1 MGFLDAAAFGITVK
15 QYILAG
21 VVLFI
26 AIFLERLIKGFV
38 GRRFVKWLK
47 GKEIELPAEFDVR
60 LARPIRYTVWFL
72 GIVIAIAILNPPQVE
87 PAYRRLFVAA
97 YQSIFII
104 LISWAVVRLVDLL
117 RLTMA
122 KYAAKTPSKL
132 DDQLIPLVARTLKVL
147 IIIVAASLVL
157 QTLGYS
163 VTGLLTGLGLG
174 GAALAFAAKDTLS
187 NFFGAVQIFV
197 DRPFMVGDWIE
208 AGDLEG
214 VVEDINLRSTRIRT
228 FAKTLI
234 SVPNNV
240 LANMAINN
248 WSAMPIRRVKQIIG
262 VTYSTTSEQMRKAVE
277 GIRKILAEH
286 PGVDQSFYLVYFRDF
301 GASSLDIF
309 VYYFTKSTVW
319 AEYLDVRQDVNLKIM
334 EYLESIG
341 VEIAFPSQ
349 SVYVHSLPSI
359 HIEKSS

>member
-1 MGFLDAAAFGITVK
+1 MGFLKVAFWGITIK

-21 VVLFI
+21 IVLFV
-26 AIFLERLIKGFV
+26 AIFVERLVKGIIS
-38 GRRFVKWLK
+38 RRFGRWLK
-47 GKEIELPAEFDVR
+47 EKQIRLPDDFEVR
-60 LARPIRYTVWFL
+60 LSRPIRLTILFL
-72 GIVIAIAILNPPQVE
+72 GVVVGLAILNPPQVE
-87 PAYRRLFVAA
+87 PAYRRLFTAA
-97 YQSIFII
+97 YQTIFIV
-104 LISWAVVRLVDLL
+104 LISWSIVRLVDLL
-117 RLTMA
+117 KATML
-122 KYAAKTPSKL
+122 KYAEKTPSRL

-147 IIIVAASLVL
+147 VILVAASLVL
-157 QTLGYS
+157 QSLGYS

-214 VVEDINLRSTRIRT
+214 VIEDINLRSTRIRT

-234 SVPNNV
+234 TVPNNV

-248 WSAMPIRRVKQIIG
+248 WSAMPKRRVKQIIG
-262 VTYSTTSEQMRKAVE
+262 VTYSTTSEQMKKAVE
-277 GIRKILAEH
+277 GIRRILKEH
-286 PGVDQSFYLVYFRDF
+286 PGVDQEFFLVYFRDF

-319 AEYLDVRQDVNLKIM
+319 AEYLEVRQDVNLKIM

-349 SVYVHSLPSI
+349 SVYVHSLPEI
-359 HIEKSS
+359 RIEKSS